1 MPSRYDDSGY
11 SDVVNVANNHY
22 WNCYGNSS
30 NDDVFNI
37 VNRSKKIHGS
47 ESYNSDRFCVT
58 GASAC
63 AGTNDFKPNSHWA
76 GNNNVQFERL
86 NVASTT
92 LESPIRSS
100 QSGDF
105 FQLCAT
111 AQSTSQKALR
121 EISKFREMLANAN
134 ITRSTP
140 PGDVPYRNVRGIDG
154 DWQPSYGWT
163 GTKPCSHPRTP
174 GGEYS
179 PPGDSLTPLVF
190 SSPTPAPLPHLPL
203 SPTPSP
209 RVQEIGNTQ
218 FPDQG
223 IKNRAGNNVNVY
235 NIVKP
240 SHFHDSVPQDASRI
254 IPQLDSSQA
263 ERPYVHSERFG
274 AAPVAPYSQI
284 GLKTQFGKTPSHFH
298 DLVPHDASGIV
309 ENTLQLD
316 CSRADTQYVHAEHFG
331 VTPVTH
337 NSQIG
342 LKPQFGNSSQL
353 CASAHETSLHDVSH
367 IMKNSSQL
375 DRSRAEHPDVPPERS
390 GVAIAP
396 PNSWIGLK
404 TQFGN
409 SSRLCAFAHKTS
421 LHVPHVM
428 KNSSELDRS
437 RAERPHVPPERSGM
451 LDHSQADPQ
460 YVQTE
465 RFGAAPA
472 APNSQIGSNTQFGQS
487 SSCEN
492 DLVTHNAP
500 RIVQNQFQLDYSRA
514 GPFYVHTERIGV
526 ASATPVSP
534 FGLTQTD
541 IFLQQ
546 CGEAQAASQRALR
559 ELRQFTDT
567 LAKANMPGFNPGS
580 CNEPDVKSTST
591 VTVTSC
597 HMTRLGMYSYPE
609 PGVLFKQNTS
619 PERIRARI
627 NSGGQC
633 PCGDDP
639 RENVRDTDGDHW
651 ADIAQTGLRP
661 SCHPRSSDGEI
672 SPPDVSLTLPVS
684 SSPPPTPVPPPYV
697 DPHPESIQE
706 ERPSKRDWMDRVAVQ
721 QLRDRDLQEIG
732 DSQFPDQGIIFNI
745 DGYPVDRLLDS
756 GKDPPSRNCGGQI
769 RHKLQRISETHGA
782 SSKRVQHSRASFFSL
797 REGEGQ
803 CRNTLA
809 HSTSQVRGIK
819 NPLKHDSP
827 EDWVRYIQM
836 YPNQCPTGIKYD
848 HDDHTLTRNVHG
860 WLLVSNHAPVIA
872 AGTSKVKQNRFT
884 LQTAELFTTPGLYA
898 SITGCDE
905 TNIVSN
911 ISTSPYTGEID
922 NATLNDVALFYASQG
937 ITIEMGKDITVFA
950 FQWLTMFHTMD
961 PSLGCELRAT
971 RDRVLHSRF

>member
-11 SDVVNVANNHY
+11 GDVVNVANNHY

-63 AGTNDFKPNSHWA
+63 VGTNNFKPNSRWA

-92 LESPIRSS
+92 LESPIGSS

-105 FQLCAT
+105 IQLCAR

-121 EISKFREMLANAN
+121 EIAKFREMLANAN
-134 ITRSTP
+134 ITLSAP
-140 PGDVPYRNVRGIDG
+140 PGDVPYQNVRDIDS

-174 GGEYS
+174 EGEYS
-179 PPGDSLTPLVF
+179 PPGDSLTPLVS
-190 SSPTPAPLPHLPL
+190 SSPPPAPLPPFPSH
-203 SPTPSP
+203 PTPSP
-209 RVQEIGNTQ
+209 CVQEIGNTR

-240 SHFHDSVPQDASRI
+240 SHFHDSGPQDASRI

-316 CSRADTQYVHAEHFG
+316 CSRADTQYVHAERFG

-342 LKPQFGNSSQL
+342 LKPQFGNSPQL

-375 DRSRAEHPDVPPERS
+375 DRSRAERPHVPPERS

-421 LHVPHVM
+421 CASLHDVPHVM
-428 KNSSELDRS
+428 KNSPELDRS
-437 RAERPHVPPERSGM
+437 RAERPHVPPERSGVVLASPNSQIGLNTQFRNSSRSCGSAHDSSRHDVSHIVKNSPQ

-492 DLVTHNAP
+492 DSVTHDAP
-500 RIVQNQFQLDYSRA
+500 RIMQNQFQLDYSQA
-514 GPFYVHTERIGV
+514 GPLYIHTEHIGV
-526 ASATPVSP
+526 ASATPVSL
-534 FGLTQTD
+534 FG
-541 IFLQQ
+541 
-546 CGEAQAASQRALR
+546 
-559 ELRQFTDT
+559 
-567 LAKANMPGFNPGS
+567 
-580 CNEPDVKSTST
+580 
-591 VTVTSC
+591 
-597 HMTRLGMYSYPE
+597 
-609 PGVLFKQNTS
+609 
-619 PERIRARI
+619 
-627 NSGGQC
+627 
-633 PCGDDP
+633 
-639 RENVRDTDGDHW
+639 
-651 ADIAQTGLRP
+651 
-661 SCHPRSSDGEI
+661 
-672 SPPDVSLTLPVS
+672 
-684 SSPPPTPVPPPYV
+684 
-697 DPHPESIQE
+697 
-706 ERPSKRDWMDRVAVQ
+706 
-721 QLRDRDLQEIG
+721 
-732 DSQFPDQGIIFNI
+732 
-745 DGYPVDRLLDS
+745 
-756 GKDPPSRNCGGQI
+756 
-769 RHKLQRISETHGA
+769 
-782 SSKRVQHSRASFFSL
+782 
-797 REGEGQ
+797 
-803 CRNTLA
+803 
-809 HSTSQVRGIK
+809 
-819 NPLKHDSP
+819 
-827 EDWVRYIQM
+827 
-836 YPNQCPTGIKYD
+836 
-848 HDDHTLTRNVHG
+848 
-860 WLLVSNHAPVIA
+860 
-872 AGTSKVKQNRFT
+872 
-884 LQTAELFTTPGLYA
+884 
-898 SITGCDE
+898 
-905 TNIVSN
+905 
-911 ISTSPYTGEID
+911 
-922 NATLNDVALFYASQG
+922 
-937 ITIEMGKDITVFA
+937 
-950 FQWLTMFHTMD
+950 
-961 PSLGCELRAT
+961 
-971 RDRVLHSRF
+971 